1 MWAASGRVS
10 ALRSLKCWCADSLI
24 SSIGVVKKSYPSY
37 PPLKNSISASR
48 LRVPK
53 TSSAP
58 FPLRT
63 LAYIDHKKLSF
74 RRLLVLHFGF
84 LLNFSL
90 LLFLLSGLYI
100 LISCSF
106 PGRKNHL
113 KSTNLNN
120 AAVEPEGNNP
130 VRPSVTGVTCFIYE
144 ALQTPQQC

>member
-63 LAYIDHKKLSF
+63 LAYIAPVLCGF
-74 RRLLVLHFGF
+74 RLCMRRNEHDERGRLLPPFFVYLGDRFHRYHKANSNSYCFGLHGQTIHQD
-84 LLNFSL
+84 NMGG
-90 LLFLLSGLYI
+90 GLI
-100 LISCSF
+100 MFRIIRTSSA
-106 PGRKNHL
+106 P
-113 KSTNLNN
+113 
-120 AAVEPEGNNP
+120 
-130 VRPSVTGVTCFIYE
+130 
-144 ALQTPQQC
+144 